1 MSRFPPPPPG
11 AERRVHPR
19 HDVVV
24 SVEVAHDDVVVIAA
38 LTDIS
43 HGGAFI
49 ELSDPDA
56 VSVGV
61 RVRVHLSVGGHD
73 VCEEAKVVRV
83 TTGAHAGFALAWIAP
98 GAAVAKV
105 VEQLIGVTGRATRT
119 GPGPA
124 EAPAPIVAARKRKHR
139 RPQAGA

>member
-24 SVEVAHDDVVVIAA
+24 SVEVAHDDVVAIAS
-38 LTDIS
+38 LVNIS
-43 HGGAFI
+43 HGGAFL

-61 RVRVHLSVGGHD
+61 RVRVHVAVGGH
-73 VCEEAKVVRV
+73 VARERAKVVRV
-83 TTGAHAGFALAWIAP
+83 TTGAHAGFALAWTAP
-98 GAAVAKV
+98 GATIAKI
-105 VEQLIGVTGRATRT
+105 VEHLT
-119 GPGPA
+119 GPTGPSPS
-124 EAPAPIVAARKRKHR
+124 PALVAAPVVAASKSKQR
-139 RPQAGA
+139 RPQARG